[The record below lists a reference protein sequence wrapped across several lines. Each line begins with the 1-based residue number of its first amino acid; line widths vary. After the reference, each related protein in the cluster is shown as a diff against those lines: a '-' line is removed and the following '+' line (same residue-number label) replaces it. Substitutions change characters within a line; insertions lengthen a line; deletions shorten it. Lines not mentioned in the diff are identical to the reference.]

1 MTAVSRRRL
10 LQGGT
15 ATAVAAAAA
24 APPFAGFGGLVHAA
38 PRGTVPDVAWEELAR
53 GLDGTLIRPEDD
65 GYREWGHPQNL
76 RYDARRPAGIVVC
89 HTARD
94 VRTAILWARR
104 TGIHPVARS
113 GGHSYGGYSATR
125 ELLVDLGQLNEV
137 RLNREAGTVTVGAG
151 ARNSGIY
158 TALQPYDRALSAG
171 RCPTVGISGLTLGG
185 GFGFSSRE
193 LGLTADALER
203 TTVVTAAGNFLTCD
217 EKQHPDL
224 FWACRGGGGGN
235 FGVNTEF
242 TFRTTPVDRVA
253 VYQLDWKWQDA
264 PAAFAAVQELV
275 LRAPDALSCRMG
287 GGSAGRTR
295 AEIEERRE
303 VSAIGQFF
311 GTADDLR
318 DLLAPVLSAARPKR
332 TLIGDRTFWQAKDFL
347 YHSVPS
353 DRYAVTS
360 RYLDRPLPPGGVG
373 TFMDAID
380 AWPGSSNPDG
390 AGIALFAWGGAIAEV
405 GPRETAFIHRSA
417 RFLLAAETTWAGQD
431 DPALVAANL
440 RWLHELSHALDSY
453 GNGQAYQNF
462 IDPALRDWRRAYY
475 GANYPRLAE
484 VKRRYDPQN
493 LFCFDQSITG

>member
-1 MTAVSRRRL
+1 MAATTVA
-10 LQGGT
+10 GG
-15 ATAVAAAAA
+15 A
-24 APPFAGFGGLVHAA
+24 FAGFGGLVHAA
-38 PRGTVPDVAWEELAR
+38 PRGTLPDLAWNELAR
-53 GLDGTLIRPEDD
+53 SLDGTLIRPEDD

-76 RYDARRPAGIVVC
+76 RYDARRPAGVVVC

-94 VRTAILWARR
+94 VRTAILFAQR
-104 TGIHPVARS
+104 TGIHLVARS

-125 ELLVDLGQLNEV
+125 GLLVDLGQLNEV
-137 RLNREAGTVTVGAG
+137 RPDREAGTVTVGAG

-158 TALQPYDRALSAG
+158 TALQPHNLAISAG

-185 GFGFSSRE
+185 GFGFSSRK

-203 TTVVTAAGNFLTCD
+203 TTVVTAAGNSLVCD
-217 EKQHPDL
+217 DRQHPDL

-235 FGVNTEF
+235 FGINTEF
-242 TFRTTPVDRVA
+242 TFRTTPVDTVA
-253 VYQLDWKWQDA
+253 VYQLDWDWQDT
-264 PAAFAAVQELV
+264 PAAFAAVQALV
-275 LRAPDALSCRMG
+275 TQAPSAFSCRIG

-295 AEIEERRE
+295 PEIDGARK

-318 DLLAPVLSAARPKR
+318 DLLAPVLRAARPER
-332 TLIGDRTFWQAKDFL
+332 TLIENQTFWQAKDFL

-360 RYLDRPLPPGGVG
+360 RYLDRPLPERGVAA
-373 TFMDAID
+373 FMEAID

-405 GPRETAFIHRSA
+405 GPRETAFIHRTA
-417 RFLLAAETTWAGQD
+417 CFLLASETTWAVQD
-431 DPALVAANL
+431 DAALVTANL
-440 RWLHELSHALDSY
+440 RWLQELSRTLDTY

-462 IDPALRDWRRAYY
+462 IDPDLRDWRRAYY
-475 GANYPRLAE
+475 GADYPRLTQ
-484 VKRRYDPQN
+484 VKRTYDPEN
-493 LFCFDQSITG
+493 FFHFAQSITG

>member
-1 MTAVSRRRL
+1 M
-10 LQGGT
+10 
-15 ATAVAAAAA
+15 A

-38 PRGTVPDVAWEELAR
+38 PRGATLPDVAWEDLAR
-53 GLDGTLIRPEDD
+53 RLDGTLIRPEDD
-65 GYREWGHPQNL
+65 GYGEWGHPQNL
-76 RYDARRPAGIVVC
+76 RYDARRPAGVVVC
-89 HTARD
+89 HTGRD
-94 VRTAILWARR
+94 VRTAILWAQR
-104 TGIHPVARS
+104 TGTHLVARS

-125 ELLVDLGQLNEV
+125 GLLVDLGQLNAV
-137 RLNREAGTVTVGAG
+137 RPDRETGTVTVGAG

-158 TALQPYDRALSAG
+158 TALQPHGRAVSAG

-203 TTVVTAAGNFLTCD
+203 TTVVTAAGNALVCD
-217 EKQHPDL
+217 EKQHADL

-235 FGVNTEF
+235 FGVNTAF

-253 VYQLDWKWQDA
+253 VYQLDWAWQDV
-264 PAAFAAVQELV
+264 PAAFAAVQALV
-275 LRAPDALSCRMG
+275 LRAPNALSCRIG

-295 AEIEERRE
+295 AEIAANRK

-311 GTADDLR
+311 GTEDDLR
-318 DLLAPVLSAARPKR
+318 DLLAPVLSAARPER
-332 TLIGDRTFWQAKDFL
+332 VLIQGRTFWQAKDFL

-360 RYLDRPLPPGGVG
+360 AYLDQPLPGQGVG

-390 AGIALFAWGGAIAEV
+390 AGIALFAWGGAIGEV
-405 GPRETAFIHRSA
+405 GPRETAFVHRTA
-417 RFLLAAETTWAGQD
+417 RFLLAAETTWARED
-431 DPALVAANL
+431 DAARVAENL
-440 RWLHELSHALDSY
+440 RWLRELSRALDAY

-462 IDPALRDWRRAYY
+462 IDPGLRDWRRAYY

-484 VKRRYDPQN
+484 VKRRYDPKN
-493 LFCFDQSITG
+493 FFHFAQSITG